1 MICFH
6 DLIFL
11 IVKNLMMN
19 PVFFKT
25 WYKFKPGKQVVS
37 STIFGVFST
46 KKPGYNAK
54 FDYLRKAQN
63 TENQFVVGKFSLY
76 TKNDFSKMAGCRYSY
91 FT

>member
-46 KKPGYNAK
+46 EKHGYNIK
-54 FDYLRKAQN
+54 FGYFIKAQN
-63 TENQFVVGKFSLY
+63 SENQLVVGGFSLY
-76 TKNDFSKMAGCRYSY
+76 TKNDFSKMAGCWCSY